1 MTDITTYFTYYLGIS
16 AFLFVFYI
24 ALVRARLKGFQLMM
38 PPGEPIIAFERLDN
52 KQLDEWDYNRFLFK
66 GVLYA
71 IFWPLTWG
79 LLVFTYV
86 FVWCIYS
93 LVVLFNFLFKSGN
106 FAKRLFGV
114 K

>member
-1 MTDITTYFTYYLGIS
+1 MNDITTYVTAYFAIAL
-16 AFLFVFYI
+16 FLNVFYI
-24 ALVRARLKGFQLMM
+24 ALVRARLKGFQLIM
-38 PPGEPIIAFERLDN
+38 PPGEPIIAFKRLDN
-52 KQLDEWDYNRFLFK
+52 EELDEWDYNRFLFK
-66 GVLYA
+66 GILYA

-79 LLVFTYV
+79 FLVLTYI

-93 LVVLFNFLFKSGN
+93 FIVLFNFLFKSGN